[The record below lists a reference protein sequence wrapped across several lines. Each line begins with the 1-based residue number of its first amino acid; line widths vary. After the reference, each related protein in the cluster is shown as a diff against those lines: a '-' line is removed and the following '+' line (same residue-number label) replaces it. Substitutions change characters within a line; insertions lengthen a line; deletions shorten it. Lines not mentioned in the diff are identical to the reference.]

1 MSENTNLLVWDKK
14 FELGIP
20 SIDAQH
26 EHLVELCNNLYQNI
40 IRQRDTGAEHWQVAL
55 SEALRE
61 TAGYIVIHFR
71 DEEKLMK
78 AAGYANFT
86 EHRAR
91 HQEFVA
97 KVTETITNFDKATFQ
112 TAFDF
117 VKFLYDWILRHI
129 AYEDKLYV
137 KTIVE
142 FSKQRNQAK

>member
-1 MSENTNLLVWDKK
+1 MNQQSNLLIWDKK

-20 SIDAQH
+20 AIDAQH
-26 EHLVELCNNLYQNI
+26 EHLVELCNNLYQSI
-40 IRQRDTGAEHWQVAL
+40 IRQKDAGAEGWQVAL

-71 DEEKLMK
+71 DEEKLLK
-78 AAGYANFT
+78 AAGYANFAP
-86 EHRAR
+86 HRQR
-91 HQEFVA
+91 HQEFIA
-97 KVTETITNFDKATFQ
+97 KTTETITNFDKATFQ

-137 KTIVE
+137 KTVLE
-142 FSKQRNQAK
+142 FSRQRAAQG

>member
-1 MSENTNLLVWDKK
+1 MNENTDLLVWDKK

-20 SIDAQH
+20 VIDSQH
-26 EHLVELCNNLYQNI
+26 EHLVELCNTLYRSI
-40 IRQRDTGAEHWQVAL
+40 IHQQKAGAEHWQIAL

-78 AAGYANFT
+78 AAGYENFG

-91 HQEFVA
+91 HQEFIS
-97 KVTETITNFDKATFQ
+97 KVTDTITNFDKATFQ

-137 KTIVE
+137 KAVVE
-142 FSKQRNQAK
+142 FSKQRNQKS